1 MFHTETTRLIETWSQ
16 LPGASRIPDR
26 QDLDALSLGPLV
38 TRLFLLEYRPRASR
52 IRLAGDWIEALHGRP
67 LSGHAWRDLWDHASL
82 PLVESALAQCLRE
95 IRPVILTGDCPRLP
109 GGIEMP
115 LVPLRGPSGRAD
127 RIIGL
132 YRPRGFGQPVSRSP
146 TRLSAH
152 ASLAVGEPPRARPQ
166 LIALQGR
173 RVA

>member
-1 MFHTETTRLIETWSQ
+1 MFHAETTRLIETWSA

-26 QDLDALSLGPLV
+26 RDLHPLTLGPLV
-38 TRLFLLEYRPRASR
+38 TRLFLLDYRPHNSR

-67 LSGHAWRDLWDHASL
+67 LSGHAWRDLWDQASL
-82 PLVESALAQCLRE
+82 PLVESALAQTLHE

-109 GGIEMP
+109 GGVEIP

-132 YRPRGFGQPVSRSP
+132 YRPRRSDQPVSRPP

-166 LIALQGR
+166 LVALQGR

>member
-1 MFHTETTRLIETWSQ
+1 MFHDETRRLIETWAA
-16 LPGASRIPDR
+16 LPGAGRIPDR

-38 TRLFLLEYRPRASR
+38 TRLFLLDYRPRSSR

-67 LSGHAWRDLWDHASL
+67 LGGRAWSDLWDRASL
-82 PLVESALAQCLRE
+82 PLVEAALAQTLHE

-115 LVPLRGPSGRAD
+115 LVPLRGPGGRAD
-127 RIIGL
+127 RIVGL
-132 YRPRGFGQPVSRSP
+132 YRPRGLERPVSRPP

-166 LIALQGR
+166 LVALQGR

>member
-1 MFHTETTRLIETWSQ
+1 MFHTETTRLIETWSA

-26 QDLDALSLGPLV
+26 RDLDALSLGPLV
-38 TRLFLLEYRPRASR
+38 TRLFLLDYRPQASR

-95 IRPVILTGDCPRLP
+95 IRPVILTGDCL
-109 GGIEMP
+109 
-115 LVPLRGPSGRAD
+115 RAD

-132 YRPRGFGQPVSRSP
+132 YRPRGFSQPVSRPP